1 MKLDRR
7 SLFAT
12 LAGAGFAAAA
22 PAVAQEAPPA
32 SPPSPPKPTWLDRL
46 KAGFKDSRMP
56 VAIDLNG
63 GVSGAGWD
71 WLKAEGG
78 KARFFALGEEHGMA
92 QVPILVRELA
102 KALKPDRLVLE
113 ISPPIAEDI
122 DQAARGGLEGLKA
135 YYGVNPP
142 GPAFYTMADEARMLA
157 DVRAA
162 LPGKGQLIWGL
173 DYEVIMDR
181 RLIACLKAK
190 APASARSA
198 LAAVEAASAAGW
210 ATYGSTR
217 DISKTFPFAGDPALI
232 ESLIAAWPK
241 PDRDSADIL
250 ETLLQTLRTNRA
262 YTEERYFQ
270 SNAIRADFMKAS
282 FVRQWRAAAR
292 KPRILFKFGGGHLCR
307 GRSFTEV
314 YDIGNLLAE
323 AATLEGGTSFHL
335 LAVPLDGG
343 RQAAMNPAANF
354 AYEDVPVSTIA
365 EMGLEPFAELALPT
379 GSTLVD
385 LRPLRRFMSASV
397 TARTDA
403 RLARVVHGYDAIL
416 LVRDSVASKNL

>member
-12 LAGAGFAAAA
+12 LAGAGLAAAT
-22 PAVAQEAPPA
+22 PAMAQE
-32 SPPSPPKPTWLDRL
+32 PPKTTWLDRL
-46 KAGFKDSRMP
+46 KTGFKDGRLP

-71 WLKAEGG
+71 WLLAEGA
-78 KARFFALGEEHGMA
+78 KASFFAFGEEHGMA
-92 QVPILVRELA
+92 QVPVLVRELA
-102 KALKPDRLVLE
+102 IALKPDRLVLE
-113 ISPPIAEDI
+113 ISPPIAQDI
-122 DQAARGGLEGLKA
+122 DQAARGGVEGLKA
-135 YYGVNPP
+135 YYRANPP
-142 GPAFYTMADEARMLA
+142 GPAFYTMADETRMLA
-157 DVRAA
+157 AVRSA
-162 LPGKGQLIWGL
+162 LPGKKQLIWGL

-181 RLIACLKAK
+181 RLIARLKAK
-190 APASARSA
+190 APASAKAA
-198 LAAVEAASAAGW
+198 LAAVEAASQAGW
-210 ATYGSTR
+210 ATFATTKNL
-217 DISKTFPFAGDPALI
+217 SKVFTFAGDPALI
-232 ESLIAAWPK
+232 EALIAAWPS

-282 FVRQWRAAAR
+282 FVRQWRAASP
-292 KPRILFKFGGGHLCR
+292 KPRILFKFGGGHMVR
-307 GRSFTEV
+307 GRSMTEV

-323 AATLEGGTSFHL
+323 TATLEGGSSFHL
-335 LAVPLDGG
+335 LVIPLNGG
-343 RQAAMNPAANF
+343 RQAAMNPTANF
-354 AYEDVPVSTIA
+354 AYEDVAVSTIE
-365 EMGLEPFAELALPT
+365 EMALEPLAELALPQ

-397 TARTDA
+397 TAKADA

>member
-12 LAGAGFAAAA
+12 LAGTGLAAAT
-22 PAVAQEAPPA
+22 PTMAQE
-32 SPPSPPKPTWLDRL
+32 PPKPAWLDRL
-46 KAGFKDSRMP
+46 KTGFKDGRMP

-71 WLKAEGG
+71 WLLAEGA
-78 KARFFALGEEHGMA
+78 KARFFAFGEEHGMA
-92 QVPILVRELA
+92 QVPVLVRELSR
-102 KALKPDRLVLE
+102 ALKPDRLVLE
-113 ISPPIAEDI
+113 ISPPIAQDI
-122 DQAARGGLEGLKA
+122 DQAARGGVEGLKA
-135 YYGVNPP
+135 YYRANPP

-162 LPGKGQLIWGL
+162 LPGKTQRIWGL

-181 RLIACLKAK
+181 RLIARLKAR
-190 APASARSA
+190 APASAKRA
-198 LAAVEAASAAGW
+198 LAAVDAASQAGW
-210 ATYGSTR
+210 ATFAATKNL
-217 DISKTFPFAGDPALI
+217 SKVFTFAGDPALI
-232 ESLIAAWPK
+232 EALIAVWPS

-282 FVRQWRAAAR
+282 FVRQWRAASP
-292 KPRILFKFGGGHLCR
+292 KPRILFKFGGGHLVR
-307 GRSFTEV
+307 GRSMTEV

-323 AATLEGGTSFHL
+323 TATLEGGSSFHL
-335 LAVPLDGG
+335 LVIPLNGG
-343 RQAAMNPAANF
+343 RQAAMNPAADF
-354 AYEDVPVSTIA
+354 AYEDIAVSTVE
-365 EMGLEPFAELALPT
+365 EMALEPLAELALPQA
-379 GSTLVD
+379 STLVD

-397 TARTDA
+397 TSKADP
-403 RLARVVHGYDAIL
+403 RLARIVHGYDAIL
-416 LVRDSVASKNL
+416 LVRDSAASKTL

>member
-12 LAGAGFAAAA
+12 LAGGAIAAAAA
-22 PAVAQEAPPA
+22 PAIAQEAPPPA
-32 SPPSPPKPTWLDRL
+32 PKPTWLDRL
-46 KAGFKDSRMP
+46 KAGFKDARQP
-56 VAIDLNG
+56 IAIDLNG

-71 WLKAEGG
+71 WLKAEGA
-78 KARFFALGEEHGMA
+78 KASFFAFGEEHGMA
-92 QVPILVRELA
+92 QVPVLVRELA
-102 KALKPDRLVLE
+102 TALKPDRLLLE

-135 YYGVNPP
+135 YCRDNPP
-142 GPAFYTMADEARMLA
+142 GPAFYAMADEARMLA
-157 DVRAA
+157 AVRAA
-162 LPGKGQLIWGL
+162 LPGKRQLIWGL

-181 RLIACLKAK
+181 RLILRLKPK
-190 APASARSA
+190 APASAKAA
-198 LAAVEAASAAGW
+198 LAAVEAASQAGW
-210 ATYGSTR
+210 AAYAATK
-217 DISKTFPFAGDPALI
+217 DISKVFTFAGDPALI
-232 ESLIAAWPK
+232 EALMAAWPK
-241 PDRDSADIL
+241 PDRASADIL

-282 FVRQWRAAAR
+282 FVRQWRAASP
-292 KPRILFKFGGGHLCR
+292 KPRILFKFGGGHLVR

-323 AATLEGGTSFHL
+323 TATLEGGTSFHL
-335 LAVPLDGG
+335 LVVPLNGG
-343 RQAAMNPAANF
+343 RQAAMNPGANF
-354 AYEDVPVSTIA
+354 AYEDVPVSTIE
-365 EMGLEPFAELALPT
+365 EMGIEALAELALPT

-385 LRPLRRFMSASV
+385 LRPLRRFMSAGV
-397 TARTDA
+397 TAKTDA